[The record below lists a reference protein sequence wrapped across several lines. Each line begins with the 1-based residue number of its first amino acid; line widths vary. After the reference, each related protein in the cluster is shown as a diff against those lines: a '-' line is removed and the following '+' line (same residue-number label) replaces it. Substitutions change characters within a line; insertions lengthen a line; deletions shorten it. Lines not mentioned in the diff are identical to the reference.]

1 MTFQDIFKDSFIEN
15 TSSISAMNIGVTLL
29 LAFVIGFFIFQVYKK
44 TYQSVVYTKSFNMS
58 LVMMTMITALV
69 IMAVTSN
76 VVLSLGMVGALSIVR
91 FRAAIKDPM
100 DIVFMFWAI
109 ASGIVTGAGFFLLA
123 IIGAFVIG
131 TILYIFNLN
140 LKSDTPYILL
150 VNFSN
155 ESDEN
160 KVVNT
165 IKSKVDKYFIKSKTV
180 NSSEIELTIELRLKG
195 EEMSFVNDLRK
206 IESVT
211 NAMLVSSS
219 EYSC

>member
-1 MTFQDIFKDSFIEN
+1 MSFQDIFKNNFLEASTDLSAL
-15 TSSISAMNIGVTLL
+15 SIGITLL
-29 LAFVIGFFIFQVYKK
+29 LAFIIGLFIFQIYKK

-58 LVMMTMITALV
+58 LVMMTMITSLV

-91 FRAAIKDPM
+91 FRTAIKDPM

-109 ASGIVTGAGFFLLA
+109 ATGIVTGAGFFLLA

-131 TILYIFNLN
+131 IIIYIFSLN
-140 LKSDTPYILL
+140 LKNETPYILL

-155 ESDEN
+155 EADETQVIN
-160 KVVNT
+160 N
-165 IKSKVDKYFIKSKTV
+165 IKSKVAKYFIKSKTV
-180 NSSEIELTIELRLKG
+180 DSSQIELTIELRLKG
-195 EEMSFVNDLRK
+195 EKMSFVNDLKK

-211 NAMLVSSS
+211 HAMLVSSS
-219 EYSC
+219 EYSS

>member
-1 MTFQDIFKDSFIEN
+1 MSFQDIFKNNFLEASTDLSA
-15 TSSISAMNIGVTLL
+15 SSIGITLL
-29 LAFVIGFFIFQVYKK
+29 LAFIIGLFIFQIYKK

-58 LVMMTMITALV
+58 LVMMAMITSLV

-91 FRAAIKDPM
+91 FRTAIKDPM

-109 ASGIVTGAGFFLLA
+109 ATGIVTGAGFFLLA

-131 TILYIFNLN
+131 IIIYIFSLN
-140 LKSDTPYILL
+140 LKNETPYILL

-155 ESDEN
+155 EADETQVIN
-160 KVVNT
+160 N
-165 IKSKVDKYFIKSKTV
+165 IKSKVAKYFIKSKTV
-180 NSSEIELTIELRLKG
+180 DSSQIELTIELRLKG
-195 EEMSFVNDLRK
+195 EEMSFVNELRK

-211 NAMLVSSS
+211 HAMLVSSS
-219 EYSC
+219 EYSS

>member
-1 MTFQDIFKDSFIEN
+1 MSFQDIFKDSFLEGA
-15 TSSISAMNIGVTLL
+15 TSLSALNIGITLL
-29 LAFVIGFFIFQVYKK
+29 LSFVIGLFIFQVYKK

-58 LVMMTMITALV
+58 LVMMTMITSLV

-123 IIGAFVIG
+123 TIGAFVIG

-140 LKSDTPYILL
+140 LKSETPYILL

-155 ESDEN
+155 ESDETEVLN
-160 KVVNT
+160 K
-165 IKSKVDKYFIKSKTV
+165 IKSKVDKYFVKSKTV
-180 NSSEIELTIELRLKG
+180 DSSQIELTIELRLKG

-211 NAMLVSSS
+211 QAMLVSSS

>member
-1 MTFQDIFKDSFIEN
+1 MSFQDIFKDSFIEAS
-15 TSSISAMNIGVTLL
+15 SSISALNIGVTLL
-29 LAFVIGFFIFQVYKK
+29 LSFVIGLFIFQVYKK

-131 TILYIFNLN
+131 TVLYIFNLN

-155 ESDEN
+155 ETDETQVIN
-160 KVVNT
+160 K
-165 IKSKVDKYFIKSKTV
+165 IKSKVDKYFVKSKTI

>member
-1 MTFQDIFKDSFIEN
+1 MSFQDIFKDSFLEG
-15 TSSISAMNIGVTLL
+15 TSSLSALNIGVTLL
-29 LAFVIGFFIFQVYKK
+29 LSFVIGLFIFQVYKK

-123 IIGAFVIG
+123 TIGAFVIG

-140 LKSDTPYILL
+140 LKSETPYILL

-155 ESDEN
+155 QADETEVIN
-160 KVVNT
+160 S
-165 IKSKVDKYFIKSKTV
+165 IKSKVAKYFVKSKTV
-180 NSSEIELTIELRLKG
+180 DSSQIELTIELRLKG
-195 EEMSFVNDLRK
+195 EEISFVNDLK
-206 IESVT
+206 SIESVT
-211 NAMLVSSS
+211 HAMLVSSS

>member
-1 MTFQDIFKDSFIEN
+1 
-15 TSSISAMNIGVTLL
+15 
-29 LAFVIGFFIFQVYKK
+29 
-44 TYQSVVYTKSFNMS
+44 
-58 LVMMTMITALV
+58 MITALV

-109 ASGIVTGAGFFLLA
+109 ASGIVTGAGFYLLA

-150 VNFSN
+150 VNFSS
-155 ESDEN
+155 ESDETQ
-160 KVVNT
+160 VVNK

>member
-1 MTFQDIFKDSFIEN
+1 MSFQDIFKDSFLEGA
-15 TSSISAMNIGVTLL
+15 TSISAVSIGTTLL
-29 LAFVIGFFIFQVYKK
+29 LSFIIGLFIFQVYKK

-109 ASGIVTGAGFFLLA
+109 ASGIVTGAGFFMLA
-123 IIGAFVIG
+123 TIGAFVIG

-155 ESDEN
+155 ESEETQ
-160 KVVNT
+160 VVNK

-180 NSSEIELTIELRLKG
+180 DSSEIELTIELRLKG